1 MKNRYSNNCGALLEN
16 KSSNFLQ
23 IPYYGAP
30 AKCLG
35 YDSGTLISTLL
46 LTYCQYVRW
55 LSHTMIRRLKVDY
68 STAMMSW
75 LPN

>member
-46 LTYCQYVRW
+46 LTYCQYVR
-55 LSHTMIRRLKVDY
+55 
-68 STAMMSW
+68 
-75 LPN
+75 